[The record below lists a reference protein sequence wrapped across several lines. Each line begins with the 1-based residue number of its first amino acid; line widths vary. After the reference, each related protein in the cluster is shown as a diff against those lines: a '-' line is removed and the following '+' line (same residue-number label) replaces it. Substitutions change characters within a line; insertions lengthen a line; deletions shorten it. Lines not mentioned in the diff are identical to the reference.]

1 MRAEPRRDALQVR
14 REAEEQVDRELA
26 AKRRGAEAEGS
37 TLNGAPATAPAKD
50 AATIPANDLARP
62 VKPAATTT
70 PPRIVS
76 TDFTHIPRELR
87 TLARWVCWRLI
98 ERDGKWTKLPVM
110 PSGTS
115 ADSTNPATWRTFD
128 EVVAAYQRGGFDGI
142 GFVFAGNFWGAD
154 FDHVTDADGRFLDS
168 TIEDEVRALAVGA
181 YCERSVSGTGVHV
194 IGLYRGEPLRGKN
207 PADEIREAYVT
218 ARYFTVTGR
227 PVPGIPSATTLEDTT
242 AQFLAWRAKHFT
254 PDDKTTT
261 TAASQTTMAGAC
273 SLDDLIPAE
282 RDAIVTGRTHDPR
295 FDALWRGE
303 PTGQLKANGSP
314 DGSAAD
320 YDFLCCLVRVTDCR
334 DMDRLELMARCSAL
348 YRDKWDDHRTYL
360 RGTIAKAL
368 RDNPTA
374 QDEFDRVESAPSTTT
389 TDATPDKQ
397 SAVRPFDPNASR
409 IGDCFTVAPPQPKF
423 IVEDFYPVACG
434 QENSIGGRGKTTRHM
449 WESTHIILGRP
460 LYGRRIL
467 KPGPVLVVTKEDGT
481 DIFKHRLHYVAAA
494 MGLSDAERR
503 LLAQNFHVLDLT
515 GEVGGRLVEVDRDGN
530 LRATN
535 LVERICRGYQ
545 HEGLAQVIF
554 DPWNG
559 FSPGE
564 RFVNDAEAALM
575 VSGARIAQELG
586 CNARFTAHV
595 SKAVGRGG
603 IIDSHSGRGGSAM
616 GDNAR
621 FCFSYVQHDLKE
633 EKTYKAIPTGAE
645 VAAARGDL
653 YRLHMTKQS
662 YAKCLTEPIWIE
674 RQGFAFTVHDSAP
687 TTPET
692 LLRVDGERVLAF
704 LRDELTRGIR
714 YSPSALA
721 DQYRQFPLSR
731 GRARAVI
738 DWLQSSRQIIER
750 PLPDSERN
758 RKRTHYLDV
767 VELSATTPE
776 ELFS

>member
-1 MRAEPRRDALQVR
+1 MGASASEPEYKALVQ
-14 REAEEQVDRELA
+14 EKWE
-26 AKRRGAEAEGS
+26 
-37 TLNGAPATAPAKD
+37 
-50 AATIPANDLARP
+50 AATRDISKPNGTGVP
-62 VKPAATTT
+62 VEPATTT
-70 PPRIVS
+70 PPRIVAPDFAHLPQELTAAPLWVLHIAKEPYQPNGHRASS
-76 TDFTHIPRELR
+76 TD
-87 TLARWVCWRLI
+87 
-98 ERDGKWTKLPVM
+98 
-110 PSGTS
+110 SGT
-115 ADSTNPATWRTFD
+115 WRPFA

-181 YCERSVSGTGVHV
+181 YCERSVSGTGAHI
-194 IGLYRGEPLRGKN
+194 IGRYSGEPLKGKN
-207 PADEIREAYVT
+207 PANEIREAYVT

-227 PVPGIPSATTLEDTT
+227 PVQGIPSAATLEDTT
-242 AQFLAWRAKHFT
+242 AQFLAWRAEHFEE
-254 PDDKTTT
+254 DDKTAT
-261 TAASQTTMAGAC
+261 TAASQTTMRGAC
-273 SLDDLIPAE
+273 SLDDLTSAE

-295 FDALWRGE
+295 FDGLWRGE
-303 PTGQLKANGSP
+303 PTGPLKADGSP

-334 DMDRLELMARCSAL
+334 DLDRLELMARCSAL
-348 YRDKWDDHRTYL
+348 YRAKWDDHKTYL

-374 QDEFDRVESAPSTTT
+374 RAEFGDTSGTTTT
-389 TDATPDKQ
+389 TDATPDTT

-449 WESTHIILGRP
+449 WESTHIILGRS

-481 DIFKHRLHYVAAA
+481 DIFRHRLHYVAAA
-494 MGLSDAERR
+494 MELSDAERR
-503 LLAQNFHVLDLT
+503 VLATHFHVLDLT
-515 GEVGGRLVEVDRDGN
+515 GDVGGRLVEVDRDGN

-564 RFVNDAEAALM
+564 RFVNDAEAGLM
-575 VSGARIAQELG
+575 VAGARIAQELG
-586 CNARFTAHV
+586 CNVRFTAHV

-603 IIDSHSGRGGSAM
+603 IIDAHSGRGGSAM

-621 FCFSYVQHDLKE
+621 FCFTYVQHDLKE
-633 EKTYKAIPTGAE
+633 EKTFKAIPTGADL
-645 VAAARGDL
+645 AAARGDL

-692 LLRVDGERVLAF
+692 LLRVDGERVLTF
-704 LRDELTRGIR
+704 LRGERERGMK

-721 DQYRQFPLSR
+721 DQYRQFPLPR

-750 PLPDSERN
+750 PLPDTERN